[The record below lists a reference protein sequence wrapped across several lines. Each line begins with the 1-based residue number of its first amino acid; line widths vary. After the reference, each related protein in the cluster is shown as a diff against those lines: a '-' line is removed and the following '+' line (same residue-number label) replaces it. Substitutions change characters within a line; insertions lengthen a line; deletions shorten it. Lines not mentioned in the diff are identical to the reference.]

1 VLGCA
6 LARYWGSVY
15 ARAGG
20 GSIFSGE
27 AADVPRSQYGDA
39 RLIAIVLVNLLGNAW
54 KYTAKQP
61 LPQIA
66 LRLQNK
72 GGESIFYVA
81 DNGAGFDMA
90 YADKLFAPFQRL
102 HQESQFEGTG
112 IGLATVKRIISRN
125 GGRIWA
131 EAAVAEG
138 ATFFFTLGEKS
149 MMIQEQT
156 ILLVEDNDDDAEL
169 AVRAFHRAQI
179 TNPLIRA
186 RDGVEALDYLF
197 GRGKH
202 AGRDVRDL
210 PAVTLLDLNLPK
222 INGLEVLQAIR
233 SDERTNHLPVV
244 ILTSSN
250 EDKDRLG
257 AYDHFAN
264 SYVIKPVDYDQFV
277 AAALQL
283 GLYWMVLNAP
293 PPQKET

>member
-1 VLGCA
+1 
-6 LARYWGSVY
+6 
-15 ARAGG
+15 
-20 GSIFSGE
+20 
-27 AADVPRSQYGDA
+27 
-39 RLIAIVLVNLLGNAW
+39 
-54 KYTAKQP
+54 
-61 LPQIA
+61 
-66 LRLQNK
+66 
-72 GGESIFYVA
+72 
-81 DNGAGFDMA
+81 
-90 YADKLFAPFQRL
+90 
-102 HQESQFEGTG
+102 
-112 IGLATVKRIISRN
+112 
-125 GGRIWA
+125 
-131 EAAVAEG
+131 
-138 ATFFFTLGEKS
+138 

-169 AVRAFHRAQI
+169 AAMAFHRANI

-202 AGRDVRDL
+202 ADRDVSDL

-222 INGLEVLQAIR
+222 VSGLEVLKAIR
-233 SDERTNHLPVV
+233 ANERTKHLPIV

-277 AAALQL
+277 GAALQL

-293 PPQKET
+293 PPRKEA